1 MCLRCNRETSDVGRN
16 EPKRIDSK
24 AKRILYKMSVGCRLM
39 LVAESPPDMVFFTHL
54 DLIST
59 HSLCSRQSK
68 FQFHASKIA
77 SVTVYLISA
86 YVLIQSE
93 NKYSLLSFPFGL

>member
-1 MCLRCNRETSDVGRN
+1 MGGN

-24 AKRILYKMSVGCRLM
+24 AKRTLDKMPVECRFM
-39 LVAESPPDMVFFTHL
+39 FVAASPPAMVFFTHL

-59 HSLCSRQSK
+59 HSLCPWQNK

-77 SVTVYLISA
+77 SVTAYLTSA
-86 YVLIQSE
+86 YILIQSE
-93 NKYSLLSFPFGL
+93 NKYGLLSFPFGL

>member
-1 MCLRCNRETSDVGRN
+1 
-16 EPKRIDSK
+16 
-24 AKRILYKMSVGCRLM
+24 M

-86 YVLIQSE
+86 YPIREQIQPFII
-93 NKYSLLSFPFGL
+93 SFWSIKFKGTA